1 MKREANLHSHATPEK
16 EKASSSMALA
26 LPTRQR
32 RGVASDLPSPSSSPS
47 SSPSKPYDKE
57 DKRKRSEEGQEQ
69 KAIGWFLPLLALG
82 MLRYLSATSNI
93 IHDCDEVFNY
103 WEPLHF
109 LLYNSGFQTWEYR

>member
-1 MKREANLHSHATPEK
+1 
-16 EKASSSMALA
+16 MALS

-47 SSPSKPYDKE
+47 KSYEKE
-57 DKRKRSEEGQEQ
+57 DKRKRSEEGPEH
-69 KAIGWFLPLLALG
+69 KAIGWFLPLLALV